1 MVSGRGLG
9 PGNLDLFGPQMA
21 LAYRLYAISQG
32 PNKSRFPGPTLP
44 LALVMDAVRIK
55 TQKHY
60 ARGRI
65 NHRCIANLGLPAEDG
80 SGVQLFLC
88 ESVQYS

>member
-1 MVSGRGLG
+1 VVSGRGLG
-9 PGNLDLFGPQMA
+9 PGNIDFFGPQMA
-21 LAYRLYAISQG
+21 LAYRLDAISQG
-32 PNKSRFPGPTLP
+32 PNKSRFPGPNPPTCP
-44 LALVMDAVRIK
+44 RNGCCPY
-55 TQKHY
+55 QKHY

-80 SGVQLFLC
+80 SGVQLFRC